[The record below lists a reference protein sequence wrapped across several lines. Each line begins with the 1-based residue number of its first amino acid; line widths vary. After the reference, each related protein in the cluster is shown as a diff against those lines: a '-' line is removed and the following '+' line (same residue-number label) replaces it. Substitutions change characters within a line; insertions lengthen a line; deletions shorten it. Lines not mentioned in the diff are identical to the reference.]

1 MMSDLI
7 YSYSR
12 TRGLS
17 EGVLIDVSDLAR
29 EAGFKLPVAVSDSLY
44 HGYLTPPLELAKEG
58 QSLDGRLWDTL
69 SVLRYAIKA
78 ASSTDRISFS
88 VLFQMASDAEPE
100 PVDLLAVC
108 GPGDSGEPV
117 ITIMLPSDD

>member
-1 MMSDLI
+1 MTPDLI
-7 YSYSR
+7 HSYTR
-12 TRGLS
+12 TQALAD
-17 EGVLIDVSDLAR
+17 GVLIDVSELAS
-29 EAGFKLPVAVSDSLY
+29 EAGFKLPVAVSDCLY
-44 HGYLTPPLELAKEG
+44 HGYLTPSLELAKEG
-58 QSLDGRLWDTL
+58 QSLNGRLWDTL

-88 VLFQMASDAEPE
+88 VLFQMASDTEPE

-108 GPGDSGEPV
+108 GPDDSGFPV